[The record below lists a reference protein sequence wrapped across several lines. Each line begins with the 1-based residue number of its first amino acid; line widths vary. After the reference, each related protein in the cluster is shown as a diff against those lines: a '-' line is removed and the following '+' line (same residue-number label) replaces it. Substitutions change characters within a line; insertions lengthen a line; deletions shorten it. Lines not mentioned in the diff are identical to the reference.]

1 MEDDDNSKNK
11 QKLRTDRIHIV
22 NESNDSSPSKN
33 QKSTIE
39 EISPVPD
46 KPPNTIKPQRTLSD
60 MYYNS
65 PTSTDDKEQRI
76 LKNLTEIGSSPKM
89 LKKKSKYYNDG
100 KGEDDSIFKRKPRH
114 RSVSK
119 SSEFDIKFHEIPLE
133 REDKTMKE
141 KDLIS

>member
-1 MEDDDNSKNK
+1 
-11 QKLRTDRIHIV
+11 
-22 NESNDSSPSKN
+22 
-33 QKSTIE
+33 
-39 EISPVPD
+39 
-46 KPPNTIKPQRTLSD
+46 

-65 PTSTDDKEQRI
+65 PTSPNDREQRI
-76 LKNLTEIGSSPKM
+76 LKNLTEIGGSPRM

-100 KGEDDSIFKRKPRH
+100 KGEDDSIFKRKPRL

-141 KDLIS
+141 EVKSTLIEKDEQPNYSNQRETPNSV